1 MELSGEY
8 VGPDGEQQRLRVLCD
23 GTGDAD
29 SLQNLLSGVTQMKEL
44 VSDFFGP
51 LVQQEAQGRVS
62 PDETLDGDGEDDA
75 EDENNIDKRTNSDGP
90 SAKRPKLPS

>member
-8 VGPDGEQQRLRVLCD
+8 VGPDGEQERLRVFCD
-23 GTGDAD
+23 GSGDAD

-51 LVQQEAQGRVS
+51 LAQPEAQGRVAR
-62 PDETLDGDGEDDA
+62 DEALDA
-75 EDENNIDKRTNSDGP
+75 ESPNEPPESGRDF
-90 SAKRPKLPS
+90 

>member
-51 LVQQEAQGRVS
+51 LVQQEAQGRVA
-62 PDETLDGDGEDDA
+62 PDDTLDVKNMQRKCSEKQKEDGRSKA
-75 EDENNIDKRTNSDGP
+75 TG
-90 SAKRPKLPS
+90 AA

>member
-62 PDETLDGDGEDDA
+62 PDETLDVLRIKSKAFSMLSKHFTPGLYSPA
-75 EDENNIDKRTNSDGP
+75 LKIW
-90 SAKRPKLPS
+90 

>member
-8 VGPDGEQQRLRVLCD
+8 VGPDGEQERLWVFCD
-23 GTGDAD
+23 GSGDAD

-51 LVQQEAQGRVS
+51 LAQPEAQGRVARAEALDVLGIEPRGALPLS
-62 PDETLDGDGEDDA
+62 PRDCRHGRRA
-75 EDENNIDKRTNSDGP
+75 W
-90 SAKRPKLPS
+90 PKLA